1 MSFFFF
7 VGMPKGGLKK
17 NRALANLHK
26 HHVVYGV
33 LIDFRMSR
41 AQDVMSFYHNV
52 LQSNETVLDVLWITL
67 PLIPFFRR
75 EDDDVR
81 HFHAAD
87 AFTKEHLRRIM
98 AKWKA
103 HPLGPDPDKRYP
115 GETKKRYAALKL
127 IVFPNHGA
135 KQGQPE
141 EGCLLWSCEGSTQDD
156 YIPQRLPV
164 LLHQAASMEFNFV
177 VLNYCYSGSFVTSIP
192 SAISEDVDLVRFSN
206 VQSLQVVSFLGVR
219 YSGTDPT
226 MGRSHIESY
235 LRLGAPI
242 GDKNKKVKK
251 GLVVVA
257 KLTVRS
263 AQVGRGGRALPILSG
278 PYGFKVLGGDT
289 SDSEPDQDEELN
301 TNLEESRDAKDRV
314 WLETV
319 TQMSKRQIREI
330 CARLRKGNH
339 VKVAWQDFEGSDVVH
354 AKHGW
359 VAQEG
364 DVNGD
369 GVLVCYLK
377 KENGEGE
384 WYMEPLPPLG
394 NTFIMAVEVVHG
406 A

>member
-1 MSFFFF
+1 MSFFF

-177 VLNYCYSGSFVTSIP
+177 VLNYCYSGNS
-192 SAISEDVDLVRFSN
+192 
-206 VQSLQVVSFLGVR
+206 
-219 YSGTDPT
+219 
-226 MGRSHIESY
+226 
-235 LRLGAPI
+235 
-242 GDKNKKVKK
+242 
-251 GLVVVA
+251 
-257 KLTVRS
+257 
-263 AQVGRGGRALPILSG
+263 
-278 PYGFKVLGGDT
+278 
-289 SDSEPDQDEELN
+289 
-301 TNLEESRDAKDRV
+301 
-314 WLETV
+314 
-319 TQMSKRQIREI
+319 
-330 CARLRKGNH
+330 
-339 VKVAWQDFEGSDVVH
+339 
-354 AKHGW
+354 
-359 VAQEG
+359 
-364 DVNGD
+364 
-369 GVLVCYLK
+369 
-377 KENGEGE
+377 
-384 WYMEPLPPLG
+384 
-394 NTFIMAVEVVHG
+394 
-406 A
+406 